1 MPRGPGLQER
11 HEKGATG
18 ESDEESS
25 AEHDGSDVAGDDFDN
40 LDEWGWDP
48 MVDEFLLD
56 TVEEALQYGPR
67 VDFAWV
73 AAQFLE
79 VCAPDDSKVEEA
91 MERFSPAALQ
101 DRWLYLVARNAQ
113 MVAVHEDRSQSE
125 ESASFSNVPKER
137 VGRPAATGGF
147 PAAATGSRS
156 SASASSAWHAAP
168 AAASV
173 LTGAPEAAAS
183 SLDRPTTEA
192 APADRLVDTYG
203 KAGPPKRDRVLE
215 AMQNFLWGQPNPSR
229 NPGKPLP
236 PTAKAHP
243 QEPDGR
249 SMPVSDTPPG
259 QGGLL
264 SLADTVDVS
273 CHADSM
279 AAAIAAGAALA
290 PLSSGSACPEH
301 TSMAL
306 ASGSPPSTNEA
317 LRRCLEAL
325 RWHGEAA
332 HTHQSLR
339 DVGITALCRWRGCCF
354 VV

>member
-1 MPRGPGLQER
+1 
-11 HEKGATG
+11 
-18 ESDEESS
+18 
-25 AEHDGSDVAGDDFDN
+25 
-40 LDEWGWDP
+40 
-48 MVDEFLLD
+48 
-56 TVEEALQYGPR
+56 
-67 VDFAWV
+67 
-73 AAQFLE
+73 
-79 VCAPDDSKVEEA
+79 
-91 MERFSPAALQ
+91 
-101 DRWLYLVARNAQ
+101 
-113 MVAVHEDRSQSE
+113 
-125 ESASFSNVPKER
+125 
-137 VGRPAATGGF
+137 
-147 PAAATGSRS
+147 
-156 SASASSAWHAAP
+156 
-168 AAASV
+168 
-173 LTGAPEAAAS
+173 
-183 SLDRPTTEA
+183 
-192 APADRLVDTYG
+192 
-203 KAGPPKRDRVLE
+203 
-215 AMQNFLWGQPNPSR
+215 MQNFLWGQPNPSR

-325 RWHGEAA
+325 RWHGEALRRCA
-332 HTHQSLR
+332 AGEDAALLCEEAADRRRELFWSL
-339 DVGITALCRWRGCCF
+339 GLKGMQA
-354 VV
+354 